1 MAENKL
7 TTLIVLN
14 NSLTLRH
21 NLLSDKIMSVLLT
34 VIGSTFLAGLAMPL
48 GAALAYFEKIGN
60 DWLEQELRHSV
71 MAFGGGALLSAVALV
86 LVPEGIESLDILP
99 ACIWF
104 IVGGFSFMAL
114 DIYLKKIDTPA
125 SQLAAM
131 LSDFIPESI
140 ALGAA
145 FATGSSSAYLLAG
158 LIALQNLPEGFSA
171 YRELS
176 ASSTYK
182 PKKIIMVFAL
192 MAILGPIAAVS
203 GYLWLSES
211 PKIIGAVMLFAS
223 GGILY
228 SIFQDLAPQV
238 KLENHWAPPMGAV
251 LGFTLGMLGLM
262 LTAT

>member
-1 MAENKL
+1 M
-7 TTLIVLN
+7 
-14 NSLTLRH
+14 SL
-21 NLLSDKIMSVLLT
+21 LLT
-34 VIGSTFLAGLAMPL
+34 VIVTTLLAGLAMPL
-48 GAALAYFEKIGN
+48 GALIACFEKIGSE
-60 DWLEQELRHSV
+60 WLEQELRHSV

-86 LVPEGIESLDILP
+86 LVPEGINSLDILP

-114 DIYLKKIDTPA
+114 DIYLKKVNTPA

-145 FATGSSSAYLLAG
+145 FATGSSNAYLLAG

-171 YRELS
+171 YRELNESS
-176 ASSTYK
+176 AYK
-182 PKKIIMVFAL
+182 PKNIIIVFAL

-211 PKIIGAVMLFAS
+211 PQVIGAVMLFAS

-238 KLENHWAPPMGAV
+238 KLEKHWAPPMGAV

-262 LTAT
+262 LTTA

>member
-1 MAENKL
+1 
-7 TTLIVLN
+7 
-14 NSLTLRH
+14 
-21 NLLSDKIMSVLLT
+21 MSVLLT
-34 VIGSTFLAGLAMPL
+34 VIASTLFAGLAMPL
-48 GAALAYFEKIGN
+48 GAFIACFEKIKS
-60 DWLEQELRHSV
+60 DWLEQELRHTV

-86 LVPEGIESLDILP
+86 LVPEGIANLTMLP
-99 ACIWF
+99 ACIWL
-104 IVGGFSFMAL
+104 IVGGLSFMAL

-145 FATGSSSAYLLAG
+145 FATGSSNAFLLAG

-176 ASSTYK
+176 ASADYR
-182 PKKIIMVFAL
+182 PKKIIVMFTL
-192 MAILGPIAAVS
+192 MALLGPIAAVS
-203 GYLWLSES
+203 GFLWLSQS
-211 PKIIGAVMLFAS
+211 PQIIAAVMLFAS

-238 KLENHWAPPMGAV
+238 KLEKHWAPPMGAIF
-251 LGFTLGMLGLM
+251 GFTLGMLGLM
-262 LTAT
+262 LTTS

>member
-1 MAENKL
+1 
-7 TTLIVLN
+7 
-14 NSLTLRH
+14 
-21 NLLSDKIMSVLLT
+21 
-34 VIGSTFLAGLAMPL
+34 
-48 GAALAYFEKIGN
+48 
-60 DWLEQELRHSV
+60 

-86 LVPEGIESLDILP
+86 LVPEGMENLDILP

-104 IVGGFSFMAL
+104 IVGGLSFMAL

-131 LSDFIPESI
+131 LADFIPESI

-176 ASSTYK
+176 ASSSYK
-182 PKKIIMVFAL
+182 PQKIIMVFAL

>member
-1 MAENKL
+1 
-7 TTLIVLN
+7 
-14 NSLTLRH
+14 
-21 NLLSDKIMSVLLT
+21 MSILLT
-34 VIGSTFLAGLAMPL
+34 VIVSTFLAGLAMPL
-48 GAALAYFEKIGN
+48 GAVLAYVEKIGN

-131 LSDFIPESI
+131 LADFIPESI

-182 PKKIIMVFAL
+182 PQKIIMVFAL
-192 MAILGPIAAVS
+192 MAILGPIAAIS